1 MVPGAYASWSPD
13 GSRIAVLGKYDDGGY
28 LVIVAPD
35 GSDFRVLVRADEDG
49 DLKLA
54 DDWQKTLHEV

>member
-28 LVIVAPD
+28 LAIVAPD

-49 DLKLA
+49 DLKLT
-54 DDWQKTLHEV
+54 DD